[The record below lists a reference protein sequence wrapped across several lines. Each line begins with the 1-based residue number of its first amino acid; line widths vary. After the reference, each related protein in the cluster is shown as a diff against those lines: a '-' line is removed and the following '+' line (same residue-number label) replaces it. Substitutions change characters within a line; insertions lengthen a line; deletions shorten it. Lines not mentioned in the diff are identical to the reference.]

1 MNKTKKRTTYKEP
14 KFYLDGKKDSDTA
27 AIFLKYSF
35 APGQRISYF
44 TGLRIERKKWSL
56 EEQRVK
62 RNVTGASDKNDLLKN
77 FKTAAEAAVIESR
90 LKKKPLTKE
99 TLKRVLDEVAGKTS
113 TEKRFFDYFNE
124 FVESESKLKAWT
136 TGTLTKIKTI
146 KTQLEAFEK
155 NTAYKADLNEAN
167 EKLFEELIRFW
178 QTEYNLRNSTIQV
191 YMKLLRWFYKWSA
204 KRGYTTEEFK
214 DVKINLKQASQ
225 KVIFLDM
232 DEIGLIYKVEI
243 EDGKE
248 YLKRTRDIFIFQ
260 CLTGLRFSDLHNLKA
275 SDING
280 DAIQVNTI
288 KTGET
293 IEIELNDTTRTILE
307 KYQTHQDATGKAL
320 PVPVNQVYNRSL
332 KELAQLAGL
341 NSKITLVHYKGKER
355 IEETFEKWQLIT
367 THTARRS
374 FITNGLALGIGSE
387 VIRSWTGHQ
396 SERSFKA
403 YYEIVKNRKRTDM
416 DKMNL

>member
-1 MNKTKKRTTYKEP
+1 MKRTTYKEP
-14 KFYLDGKKDSDTA
+14 KFYLDGNKDSDTA
-27 AIFLKYSF
+27 AIFLKYTF
-35 APGQRISYF
+35 APGQRIAYF
-44 TGLRIERKKWSL
+44 TGQRIERKKWSL

-62 RNVTGASDKNDLLKN
+62 RNVTGASKKNDLLTTLKA
-77 FKTAAEAAVIESR
+77 AAEEAAIESR

-99 TLKRVLDEVAGKTS
+99 ALKRILDEKAGKAT
-113 TEKRFFDYFNE
+113 TEKRFIDYFKE
-124 FVESESKLKAWT
+124 FIESESKLKAWT
-136 TGTLTKIKTI
+136 TGTMTKITTL
-146 KTQLEAFEK
+146 KTQLEAFDTNK
-155 NTAYKADLNEAN
+155 KHKTKLNEPN
-167 EKLFEELIRFW
+167 EKLFEELISFW
-178 QTEYNLRNSTIQV
+178 LTEYNLRNSTIEV

-204 KRGYTTEEFK
+204 KRGYTTEDYK
-214 DVKINLKQASQ
+214 DVKISLKQASQ

-293 IEIELNDTTRTILE
+293 IEIELNDTTRKILE
-307 KYQTHQDATGKAL
+307 KYKPHQTVTGKAL
-320 PVPVNQVYNRSL
+320 PVPANQVYNRFL
-332 KELAQLAGL
+332 KELAQLSGL
-341 NSKITLVHYKGKER
+341 NSKITLVHFKGKDR

-374 FITNGLALGIGSE
+374 FITNGLTLGIGSE
-387 VIRSWTGHQ
+387 VIRSWTGHA
-396 SERSFKA
+396 SERSFKV
-403 YYEIVKNRKRTDM
+403 YYEIVKNRKRMDM

>member
-1 MNKTKKRTTYKEP
+1 MKRTTYKEP
-14 KFYLDGKKDSDTA
+14 KFYLDGNKSSDTA
-27 AIFLKYSF
+27 AIFLKYTF
-35 APGQRISYF
+35 APGQRITYF
-44 TGLRIERKKWSL
+44 TGQRIERKKWSL

-62 RNVTGASDKNDLLKN
+62 RNVTGASKKNDLLTTLKA
-77 FKTAAEAAVIESR
+77 AAEEAAIESR

-99 TLKRVLDEVAGKTS
+99 ALKRILDEKAGKAT
-113 TEKRFFDYFNE
+113 TEKRFIDYFNE
-124 FVESESKLKAWT
+124 FIKSESKLKAWT
-136 TGTLTKIKTI
+136 TGTMTKITTL
-146 KTQLEAFEK
+146 KTQLEAFEINK
-155 NTAYKADLNEAN
+155 KYKAELNEPN
-167 EKLFEELIRFW
+167 EKLFEELIRYW
-178 QTEYNLRNSTIQV
+178 LTEYNLRNSTIEV

-204 KRGYTTEEFK
+204 KRGYTTENYK
-214 DVKINLKQASQ
+214 DVKISLKQASQ

-232 DEIGLIYKVEI
+232 DEIGLVYKVEI

-293 IEIELNDTTRTILE
+293 IEIELNDTTRKILE
-307 KYQTHQDATGKAL
+307 KYKTHQTATGKAL
-320 PVPVNQVYNRSL
+320 PVPANQVYNRFL

-341 NSKITLVHYKGKER
+341 NSKITLVHFKGKDR
-355 IEETFEKWQLIT
+355 IEETFEKWELIT

-374 FITNGLALGIGSE
+374 FITNGLTLGIGSE

-403 YYEIVKNRKRTDM
+403 YYEIVKNRKRMDM